1 MSRLARKECNKKYTP
16 TALPW
21 KAHMTFSEWRK
32 AIQRQVWL
40 DLFRSGVMII
50 RNSCIEY
57 FHAKAQKLQKVW
69 RSKAQENAIEGV
81 VELDVWGC
89 QSYTLCREF
98 QRTSCESRLS
108 RAFFDEQVHVRGGK
122 YIFKSILSPAKE
134 RRSSSW
140 TSQWAFVLN
149 RERFNTNSYRNGRAF
164 VLNRERFNTD
174 PLALFV
180 LNRSRF
186 NTKYKMHANFK
197 LNRSMAGLLY

>member
-1 MSRLARKECNKKYTP
+1 
-16 TALPW
+16 
-21 KAHMTFSEWRK
+21 
-32 AIQRQVWL
+32 
-40 DLFRSGVMII
+40 MII

-122 YIFKSILSPAKE
+122 YIFKSILSPAKNDAHPPE
-134 RRSSSW
+134 
-140 TSQWAFVLN
+140 LPN
-149 RERFNTNSYRNGRAF
+149 
-164 VLNRERFNTD
+164 
-174 PLALFV
+174 
-180 LNRSRF
+180 
-186 NTKYKMHANFK
+186 
-197 LNRSMAGLLY
+197 GLLY

>member
-1 MSRLARKECNKKYTP
+1 MEGPHDFLWMKKSNPETS
-16 TALPW
+16 
-21 KAHMTFSEWRK
+21 M
-32 AIQRQVWL
+32 L

-69 RSKAQENAIEGV
+69 RSKAQENATEGV

-122 YIFKSILSPAKE
+122 YIFKSILYPAKE
-134 RRSSSW
+134 QRSSSW

-197 LNRSMAGLLY
+197 LNRSMAGILY